1 MISKEGLQQWW
12 NGLGTRIP
20 AIPARSDAEKGLTQQ
35 LKYNHEQSV
44 DR

>member
-1 MISKEGLQQWW
+1 MDERPPKADS
-12 NGLGTRIP
+12 NIP
-20 AIPARSDAEKGLTQQ
+20 AGNAAEKGLTQQ